1 MTLTKTHSL
10 INSFLLFFVQL
21 LYKVTKMNN
30 GGGQKIQIE
39 II

>member
-1 MTLTKTHSL
+1 MTLTKTH
-10 INSFLLFFVQL
+10 FLLFFVQS
-21 LYKVTKMNN
+21 LYKVTKMKN